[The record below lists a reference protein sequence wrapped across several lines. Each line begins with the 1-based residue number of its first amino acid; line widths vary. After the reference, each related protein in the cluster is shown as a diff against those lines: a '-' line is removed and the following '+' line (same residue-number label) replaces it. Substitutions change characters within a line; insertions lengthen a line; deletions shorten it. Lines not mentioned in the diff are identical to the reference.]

1 MNTSTFRT
9 LPPIAYGFFG
19 LLLAGTILEAF
30 VPLLLGATL
39 GAALTDVRQG
49 ALLVVVLGLTVGL
62 AIICNVARH
71 VVGGRWRIQRQTH
84 LRSQVGTMVGENPES
99 VASRVG
105 ASEVATVLG
114 TDLSRIA
121 GYPIAMMRWFSAVLG
136 LIVVASYLLWI
147 SFPLALLVLAGVPV
161 FMWITALASAPLEA
175 RQERLRDRVGRI
187 AEMSSDIA
195 LGLRTLWAVGARAA
209 ILARLQRENRQAQ
222 RDGLRLANAEAV
234 LLSVGV
240 LLPGVLLVGLVAV
253 GGVLLEQGALS
264 PSALV
269 TFYAASAY
277 LVGPI
282 QTTATVLQVRSGA
295 RVAQRRLAE
304 VVSATAGE
312 APTPAPQRELISNI
326 AIGALTTIRPG
337 HHATADELAE
347 AAASTIES
355 EEWGTR
361 VRVQHESSAVFSGS
375 VRELVDPT
383 GTAADDEIRAAIHA
397 AAADDVVERFELG
410 LDETVG
416 AGGRRLSGGQRQR
429 LILARSVL
437 GGPPALVLAQP
448 TSALDVATEAS
459 LAERLTGAREGR
471 TTVVIT
477 ESAAFDAEAAV
488 RIDLESGR

>member
-1 MNTSTFRT
+1 MKKSMNRPM
-9 LPPIAYGFFG
+9 PPIAYGYLG
-19 LLLAGTILEAF
+19 LLLTGTIVEAL

-39 GAALTDVRQG
+39 GAALTDARQ
-49 ALLVVVLGLTVGL
+49 AMVLVAVLSLAIGL
-62 AIICNVARH
+62 AITCNVARH
-71 VVGGRWRIQRQTH
+71 VVGGRWRIERQTQ
-84 LRSQVGTMVGENPES
+84 LRSQVGTVIADDPEA

-105 ASEVATVLG
+105 ASDVATVLG
-114 TDLSRIA
+114 SDISRIA

-136 LIVVASYLLWI
+136 LIVVAGYLLWM
-147 SFPLALLVLAGVPV
+147 SVPLALLVLAGVPL

-175 RQERLRDRVGRI
+175 RQEQLRERVGRI

-209 ILARLQRENRQAQ
+209 FLRRLQRENRQAQ

-234 LLSVGV
+234 LLSAGV
-240 LLPGVLLVGLVAV
+240 LLPSVLLVGLIAT
-253 GGVLLEQGALS
+253 GGILLEQGVLVPA
-264 PSALV
+264 ALV

-295 RVAQRRLAE
+295 HVAQKRLAE
-304 VVSATAGE
+304 VVSASARQAS
-312 APTPAPQRELISNI
+312 APPLTRQRISNVE
-326 AIGALTTIRPG
+326 IGSLSSIRPG
-337 HHATADELAE
+337 DRSTADDLAE
-347 AAASTIES
+347 EAANSIKRDHQ
-355 EEWGTR
+355 GIR
-361 VRVQHESSAVFSGS
+361 VRVQHENSAVFSGT
-375 VRELVDPT
+375 VRELVDPA
-383 GTAADDEIRAAIHA
+383 GEAADEEILSAIHT

-410 LDETVG
+410 LNEMVG

-437 GGPPALVLAQP
+437 GGPSALVLAQP

-459 LAERLTGAREGR
+459 LAERLTRAREGN

-477 ESAAFDAEAAV
+477 ESAAFDAEDAV
-488 RIDLESGR
+488 RIDLENSR

>member
-1 MNTSTFRT
+1 MKMTTVRT

-19 LLLAGTILEAF
+19 LLLAGTVLEAF
-30 VPLLLGATL
+30 VPLLLGAAL
-39 GAALTDVRQG
+39 GAALTDLRQ
-49 ALLVVVLGLTVGL
+49 ATLLVVVLSLTIGL

-71 VVGGRWRIQRQTH
+71 VVGGRWRIQRQTQ
-84 LRSQVGTMVGENPES
+84 LRSQVGTVIADDPGS

-105 ASEVATVLG
+105 ASDVATVLG
-114 TDLSRIA
+114 SDISRIA

-136 LIVVASYLLWI
+136 LIVVAGYLLWL
-147 SFPLALLVLAGVPV
+147 SVPLALLVLAGVPV

-175 RQERLRDRVGRI
+175 RQEQLRERVGRI

-195 LGLRTLWAVGARAA
+195 LGLRTLWAVGARTAF
-209 ILARLQRENRQAQ
+209 LRRLQRENRQAQ
-222 RDGLRLANAEAV
+222 SDGLRLANAEAV

-253 GGVLLEQGALS
+253 GGILLEQGVLS

-295 RVAQRRLAE
+295 RVAQKRYAE
-304 VVSATAGE
+304 VVSAVTGRAS
-312 APTPAPQRELISNI
+312 ASPVQRRYISHVD
-326 AIGALTTIRPG
+326 IGALSTIRPG
-337 HHATADELAE
+337 HPPTADDLAE
-347 AAASTIES
+347 EAAGIV
-355 EEWGTR
+355 EEGHGGIR
-361 VRVQHESSAVFSGS
+361 VRVQHEDSAVFSGT
-375 VRELVDPT
+375 VRELVDPR
-383 GTAADDEIRAAIHA
+383 GEAADEEVLSAIHT
-397 AAADDVVERFELG
+397 AAADDVVERFEAG
-410 LDETVG
+410 LEEAVG

-429 LILARSVL
+429 LILARSLL
-437 GGPPALVLAQP
+437 GAPTALVLAQP
-448 TSALDVATEAS
+448 TSALDVATEAA
-459 LAERLTGAREGR
+459 LAERVTRVREGK

-488 RIDLESGR
+488 RIDLESDR